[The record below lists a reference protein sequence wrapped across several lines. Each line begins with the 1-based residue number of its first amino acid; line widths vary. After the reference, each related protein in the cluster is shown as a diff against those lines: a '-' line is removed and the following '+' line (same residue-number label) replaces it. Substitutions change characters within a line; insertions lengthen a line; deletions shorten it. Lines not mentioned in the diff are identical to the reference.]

1 VRHSIIDYLPKVQ
14 NMNNKYFKEE
24 QKCGQRSQKKKKTSS
39 MCQAVDII
47 CTLTS
52 KSCLLFFQTV
62 EPHDPANI

>member
-1 VRHSIIDYLPKVQ
+1 MWTEKP
-14 NMNNKYFKEE
+14 
-24 QKCGQRSQKKKKTSS
+24 KKKKTSS